1 MKAYHYSYC
10 ASRAKKRNVLF
21 VRFGEIFIIILDW
34 TKPAFIGAMI
44 GVCSMSVLSL
54 TPSLFMKHSYEGESI
69 QLLSDRVL
77 ADNSAEI
84 ISRAQKKIAVSEL
97 YRPDM
102 KFKVYLCSQHWKYL
116 LASRFSINSKGIYI
130 PFTDRI
136 ILDMQCIAGN
146 KDLVRC
152 VAHEVTHAM
161 VRNKLGWRSLVMPKW
176 VSEGYA
182 EYVAKGTWSNLDAE
196 SKLFQLRS
204 ETVDH
209 DDYGQYRMLVTYALD
224 AWRVPL
230 DDLLRKPPATRKLI
244 FAIQSQSM
252 DRLLDSIVGS

>member
-1 MKAYHYSYC
+1 MLC
-10 ASRAKKRNVLF
+10 
-21 VRFGEIFIIILDW
+21 VRIGKLIALILDW
-34 TKPAFIGAMI
+34 VKPVLIGALI
-44 GVCSMSVLSL
+44 GVLSMSVLSL
-54 TPSLFMKHSYEGESI
+54 TPSLFMKHSFESEGI
-69 QLLSDRVL
+69 RLLSDRAL
-77 ADNSAEI
+77 PDNSAEI
-84 ISRAQKKIAVSEL
+84 ISRAQKRIAASEL

-116 LASRFSINSKGIYI
+116 LASQFRFDTKGIYI
-130 PFTDRI
+130 PFTGRI
-136 ILDMQCIAGN
+136 LLDKQSIAGE

-161 VRNKLGWRSLVMPKW
+161 VHNKLGWRSLVMPKW

-196 SKLFQLRS
+196 GELVQLQS
-204 ETVDH
+204 ESVDH

-224 AWRVPL
+224 VWKVPL
-230 DDLLRKPPATRKLI
+230 DDLLRKPPANRELI

-252 DRLLDSIVGS
+252 DWLLDSIVGS